1 MNQQL
6 LRQATA
12 ALAAG
17 RLKITCAESCTG
29 GLLAAAFTEL
39 PGSSA
44 WFETGFVTYSNEAK
58 QRLLDVSAESLRREG
73 AVSETV
79 AREMAAG
86 ACAAAAADYA
96 LAITGIAGPGGG
108 SAEKPSAQYVSASP
122 AARARLPVPPTSA
135 ARAVKSAAKPPT
147 SPSPGW
153 RKPLRSGKDR
163 RRGGTFSDGLCAPLR
178 GKIYRA
184 YFYINFT
191 RLYRTSRWTTA
202 RKSRSIR
209 ARRHPAAS
217 LTD

>member
-17 RLKITCAESCTG
+17 SLKITCAESCTG

-58 QRLLDVSAESLRREG
+58 QRLLGVSAESLRREG

-79 AREMAAG
+79 AREMASG

-108 SAEKPSAQYVSASP
+108 SAEKPVGTVCFGLACREGASARTAHFCGTRSEIRRQ
-122 AARARLPVPPTSA
+122 AADFAIAWLAQTLAQRQ
-135 ARAVKSAAKPPT
+135 
-147 SPSPGW
+147 G
-153 RKPLRSGKDR
+153 
-163 RRGGTFSDGLCAPLR
+163 
-178 GKIYRA
+178 
-184 YFYINFT
+184 
-191 RLYRTSRWTTA
+191 
-202 RKSRSIR
+202 
-209 ARRHPAAS
+209 
-217 LTD
+217 